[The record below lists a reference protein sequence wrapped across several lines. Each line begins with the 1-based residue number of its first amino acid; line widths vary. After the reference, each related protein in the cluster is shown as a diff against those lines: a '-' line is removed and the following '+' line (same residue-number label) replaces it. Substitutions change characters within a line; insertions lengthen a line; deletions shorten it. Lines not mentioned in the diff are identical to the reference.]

1 MAATTGESSIEGAQG
16 VPTTGPAQAVPS
28 RRTAILRS
36 AIVVGILVVVFG
48 VILPRFVDYEDVLD
62 AFRALTLLQV
72 VQMTA
77 LASVAW
83 VIAGVPF
90 VVLIEGLSV
99 ARGAA
104 SYLILSGIGASI
116 PLGPWNMGILWVVV
130 RGWGI
135 RVEPATSGIALYGV
149 TNQLARLAMP
159 VLAVIV
165 LAVAGARPVG
175 GGTVVLI
182 TAISTVVFV
191 VAVALMIA
199 ILRSDRAA
207 DWLGRTGQ
215 RAAAWVFGRLNR
227 AERPDVDGAIHRFRD
242 QLGGLLRRRG
252 VAALLAAIVTQVTWS
267 VVLIV
272 ALRIVGVS
280 DNVLTAAEIFAVY
293 ALVNVITIIPM
304 SPGGA
309 GIPELLYIAGM
320 SAIAGPSSEALIT
333 AGVFLFRLYQWFL
346 PIPIAWI
353 LLKLARRGRP
363 MLPGTAELRS
373 YAVDDAPVH
382 QPAQA
387 TT

>member
-1 MAATTGESSIEGAQG
+1 MGATTGENSIEGVAE

-28 RRTAILRS
+28 RHTAILRS
-36 AIVVGILVVVFG
+36 AVVVGILVVVFG
-48 VILPRFVDYEDVLD
+48 VILPRFVDYEEVLD
-62 AFRALTLLQV
+62 AFRALTFLQV

-77 LASVAW
+77 LVSVAW

-90 VVLIEGLSV
+90 VVLIEGLSL
-99 ARGAA
+99 ARGTA

-116 PLGPWNMGILWVVV
+116 PLGPWNMGILWVVI
-130 RGWGI
+130 RSWGI
-135 RVEPATSGIALYGV
+135 RVQPATSGIALYGV
-149 TNQLARLAMP
+149 TNQLARLATP

-175 GGTVVLI
+175 GGPVVLI

-191 VAVALMIA
+191 VAVTLMIA

-215 RAAAWVFGRLNR
+215 RAAAWAFGRLNR
-227 AERPDVDGAIHRFRD
+227 AEPPDVNGAIHRFRD

-252 VAALLAAIVTQVTWS
+252 LAALFAAIITQVTWC
-267 VVLIV
+267 VVLIA

-280 DNVLTAAEIFAVY
+280 DDVLTAAEIFAVY

-373 YAVDDAPVH
+373 YAVDDAPVR
-382 QPAQA
+382 QPARA

>member
-1 MAATTGESSIEGAQG
+1 
-16 VPTTGPAQAVPS
+16 
-28 RRTAILRS
+28 
-36 AIVVGILVVVFG
+36 
-48 VILPRFVDYEDVLD
+48 
-62 AFRALTLLQV
+62 
-72 VQMTA
+72 
-77 LASVAW
+77 
-83 VIAGVPF
+83 
-90 VVLIEGLSV
+90 
-99 ARGAA
+99 
-104 SYLILSGIGASI
+104 
-116 PLGPWNMGILWVVV
+116 
-130 RGWGI
+130 
-135 RVEPATSGIALYGV
+135 
-149 TNQLARLAMP
+149 
-159 VLAVIV
+159 
-165 LAVAGARPVG
+165 
-175 GGTVVLI
+175 
-182 TAISTVVFV
+182 
-191 VAVALMIA
+191 
-199 ILRSDRAA
+199 
-207 DWLGRTGQ
+207 
-215 RAAAWVFGRLNR
+215 VFGRLNR

-252 VAALLAAIVTQVTWS
+252 LAALLAAIITQVTWCA
-267 VVLIV
+267 VLIV

-280 DNVLTAAEIFAVY
+280 DDVLTAAEIFAVY

-346 PIPIAWI
+346 PIPLAWI